1 MLYVGIVV
9 LVLHMVQDIYV
20 KCNKE
25 IMEGKKDIKN
35 ISITYHQNFLC
46 KIKNVNYNNLEPQCP
61 IATLRNKTS

>member
-9 LVLHMVQDIYV
+9 LVLHMMYDIYV

-35 ISITYHQNFLC
+35 ISIANHQKFC
-46 KIKNVNYNNLEPQCP
+46 AK
-61 IATLRNKTS
+61 